1 VIVDLTGKSI
11 LVVGLAKTGV
21 ACCRFLA
28 QQGARVVATD
38 MRDAAAL
45 AGVLAELDG
54 HGIRFVLGSHDPAD
68 FLAAELI
75 VVSPGV
81 PMDHPL
87 LLLAKGAGKEIVSE
101 IELASRFITA
111 PLVAIT
117 GTNGKTTT
125 TTICGE
131 IFRANGF
138 TTYVGGNIGDPLIEL
153 AESGASPARVVVEIS
168 SFQME
173 WINSFRPKV
182 AALLNISEDHLDRY
196 ATYQDYIAAKLR
208 IFENQTPWDFAV
220 LNADDP
226 LVWQYAPMMRGEVF
240 PFSRKQELVS
250 GIFCRGDEIVF
261 RRCGEEHRFPTA
273 GFRLQGVHN
282 LENIMAALACSL
294 LLGCRAPESL
304 ACVRDFGALHHRMEF
319 VREAAG
325 VRYYEDSKATNV
337 GSVVKALESFT
348 DITLIAGGKDKGG
361 SYAPLAALVKE
372 RVRHLILIG
381 EAAGRMA
388 LELGDLTDTRHAGSM
403 EEAVRLAAALT
414 RPGGTVLMSPACSSF
429 DMFRDYEDRA
439 RAFIAA
445 VESL

>member
-1 VIVDLTGKSI
+1 MILYGKDF
-11 LVVGLAKTGV
+11 LVMGLARTGV

-28 QQGARVVATD
+28 KHGAKVIATD
-38 MRDAAAL
+38 MRDEVALQAVLVEL
-45 AGVLAELDG
+45 AGL
-54 HGIRFVLGSHDPAD
+54 GIRFVLGRHDEAD
-68 FLAAELI
+68 FVSSELI

-87 LLLAKGAGKEIVSE
+87 LLLAKSAGREIVSE
-101 IELASRFITA
+101 IELASRLIPA

-131 IFRANGF
+131 LFKASGF
-138 TTYVGGNIGDPLIEL
+138 AAYVGGNIGDPLIEL
-153 AESGASPARVVVEIS
+153 VESGNNVERVVVEVS

-196 ATYQDYIAAKLR
+196 ATYQDYINAKLR
-208 IFENQTPWDFAV
+208 IFENQTGDDFAV

-226 LVWQYAPMMRGEVF
+226 LVWQYAAQLKAKVF
-240 PFSRKQELVS
+240 PFSRKVALAE
-250 GIFCRGDEIVF
+250 GIFCLQDEIVY
-261 RRCGEEHRFPTA
+261 RRAGQETRFPTA

-294 LLGCRAPESL
+294 LLGCDPKKSL
-304 ACVRDFGALHHRMEF
+304 ACVRDFEALHHRMEY
-319 VREAAG
+319 VREVLG
-325 VRYYEDSKATNV
+325 VSYYEDSKATNV
-337 GSVVKALESFT
+337 GSVVKALESFHH
-348 DITLIAGGKDKGG
+348 ITLIAGGKDKGG
-361 SYAPLAALVKE
+361 AYAPLVPLVRE

-381 EAAGRMA
+381 EAAARMA
-388 LELGDLTDTRHAGSM
+388 TELAGLTDIRFAGSM
-403 EEAVRLAAALT
+403 EEAVQLAATVTA
-414 RPGGTVLMSPACSSF
+414 PGGTVLMSPACSSF

-439 RAFIAA
+439 KAFIAA
-445 VESL
+445 VKRL